1 MGARQRLNSLYSFGA
16 LMIAAVLGGA
26 TGSWVVFILSAGVLT
41 GLLVH
46 GGDIRPRPTLRRQ
59 ARKRRR

>member
-46 GGDIRPRPTLRRQ
+46 GDAIRPGPTLRRQ
-59 ARKRRR
+59 SRKRRR